1 MKSCFWILFFATFA
15 LRALPQ
21 EGFDLSDA
29 FGDDDNPAPTK
40 RPEKPKSGGGGSAGD
55 FDLFDAFGP
64 DPTPR
69 PPAKDPK
76 KPAGGGFDLNDAFG
90 PDPETQ
96 KPKVVVPKDGGT
108 GGGSFGDSDLED
120 IGNDGSYKPDPGRGG
135 GGGGGGGGADE
146 PQAAGSGQIAGIV
159 SAVGVALLGAAS
171 SYFAYQKKKL
181 CFKIQGG
188 DPESG
193 HRDQSG
199 TRSDPQVLS
208 NLLRIS

>member
-146 PQAAGSGQIAGIV
+146 PQDL
-159 SAVGVALLGAAS
+159 ALLWAQFLKQLSANV
-171 SYFAYQKKKL
+171 
-181 CFKIQGG
+181 
-188 DPESG
+188 PESF
-193 HRDQSG
+193 HDWINNLK
-199 TRSDPQVLS
+199 QVVVP
-208 NLLRIS
+208 LLERVMKLLDVTQ